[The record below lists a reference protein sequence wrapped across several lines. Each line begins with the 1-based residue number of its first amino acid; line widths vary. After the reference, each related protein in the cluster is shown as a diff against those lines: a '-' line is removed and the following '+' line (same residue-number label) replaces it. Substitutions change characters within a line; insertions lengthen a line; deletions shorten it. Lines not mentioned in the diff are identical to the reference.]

1 LCPGIAIT
9 LNCAANA
16 TPVVTLEVIE
26 SISLLVEIEPEW
38 FAFVRTLA
46 GITPFQLPRW
56 LLIWWRHF
64 GNGQLHVLVFR
75 ENDAIVGIVPC
86 FRHQWNGL
94 RQLTLIGSGI
104 SDYLE
109 PAIDSQH
116 CPAILDRLRTHL
128 EVDTDWDVCDWQDLS
143 SNTPLTAL
151 KSDGKF
157 KSVANSDIP
166 CSEVRLSG
174 TFDEFRNARPKD
186 LKRNL
191 RRYRNK
197 AEALG
202 SLLFEVEK
210 DARPDLMQA
219 LVELHSAKWER
230 RGEPGMI
237 QANGSAEFLC
247 EIATEFALRD
257 MLRIFTLRFEGRIV
271 AVIVAFSYEKT
282 IFGYLSAFDPEHES
296 LGFGRTLLFEA
307 LRYCYDND
315 YEAWNF
321 LRGDEP
327 YKFWWGAQLIPKS
340 RVRLTRTNG

>member
-1 LCPGIAIT
+1 VNWTAS
-9 LNCAANA
+9 A
-16 TPVVTLEVIE
+16 TPVLTLEVMD
-26 SISLLVEIEPEW
+26 SVSLLLDIEAEW
-38 FAFVRTLA
+38 SAFARTLP
-46 GITPFQLPRW
+46 GITPFQLPQW
-56 LLIWWRHF
+56 LLTWWRHF
-64 GNGQLHVLVFR
+64 GNGQLHVLVFH
-75 ENDAIVGIVPC
+75 EKDAMVGIVPC

-109 PAIDSQH
+109 PAIDSHH
-116 CPAILDRLRTHL
+116 CPAILDRLRIHL
-128 EVDTDWDVCDWQDLS
+128 EADMDWDVCDWQDLS
-143 SNTPLTAL
+143 SNTPLIAL

-157 KSVANSDIP
+157 ESAASSDIS
-166 CSEVRLSG
+166 CSEIRLSG
-174 TFDEFRNARPKD
+174 TFEEFRNARPKD

-191 RRYRNK
+191 RRYRTK

-202 SLLFEVEK
+202 NLRFEVAKE
-210 DARPDLMQA
+210 ANPELMRA
-219 LVELHSAKWER
+219 LVDLHGAKWER

-237 QANGSAEFLC
+237 EANGSAEFLC
-247 EIATEFALRD
+247 EIAREFASRN
-257 MLRIFTLRFEGRIV
+257 MLRIFSLHFDGRIV
-271 AVIVAFSYEKT
+271 AVIVAFSYEKRM
-282 IFGYLSAFDPEHES
+282 FGYLSAFDPEHES

-307 LRYCYDND
+307 LRYCYDNG